1 MSMKKN
7 LFYALMAIVSILLAI
22 PSCREK
28 EQGGKVQEQEVKLT
42 VAPKNMVLSVGKSE
56 KISVIVSP
64 KETPVSFTSSDEKI
78 ATVAKD
84 GTVTAVAV
92 GKCTITIKATDATEV
107 SNVEVKEASK
117 IDESRYIGIQG
128 NEVAPRIYIPK
139 QSEMAQSLELLKD
152 ANIQYGWVYK
162 NQTPVEEERNGFV
175 FMAPTHGKQYADNR
189 LVFEI
194 QYQTALKN
202 KSHIPF
208 INFFTRISAP
218 VDPFTKAEHK
228 QSMETLAKAYGFDED
243 MHYGKTND
251 GDPCLI
257 AYNRTL
263 GENEPLET
271 KLYAD
276 IKDNGKQ
283 FDVVMQIAYRGP
295 QK

>member
-7 LFYALMAIVSILLAI
+7 LLIALTALVAISLVA
-22 PSCREK
+22 PSCRDK
-28 EQGGKVQEQEVKLT
+28 EQGGKVQEKEVTLT
-42 VAPKNMVLSVGKSE
+42 IAPKNLVLSVGKTE
-56 KISVIVSP
+56 QISVIVSP

-84 GTVTAVAV
+84 GTVTAIAV
-92 GKCTITIKATDATEV
+92 GKCTITVKAGNATEV

-162 NQTPVEEERNGFV
+162 KQTPEEEESNGFV
-175 FMAPTHGKQYADNR
+175 FVAPTHGKQYADNR

-202 KSHIPF
+202 QSHIPF
-208 INFFTRISAP
+208 IVFFTRISSP

-228 QSMETLAKAYGFDED
+228 QAMETLAKAYGFDED
-243 MHYGKTND
+243 MHYGKTKD

-263 GENEPLET
+263 GENEPLEA

-276 IKDNGKQ
+276 SKDNGKK
-283 FDVVMQIAYRGP
+283 FDIVMQIAYRGP